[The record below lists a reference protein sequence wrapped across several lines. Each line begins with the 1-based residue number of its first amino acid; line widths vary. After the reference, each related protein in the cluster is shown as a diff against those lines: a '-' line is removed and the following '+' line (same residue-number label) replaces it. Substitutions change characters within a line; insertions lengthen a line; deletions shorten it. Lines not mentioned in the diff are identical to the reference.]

1 MGRRE
6 RLERIARKTRGL
18 ADTFE
23 LEDGST
29 HTARP
34 GDRLEALLASIAG
47 EGHELHEPLSK
58 LSPEADEDA
67 KEFRELLEA
76 LGAYDG
82 AHEEEPQQH

>member
-18 ADTFE
+18 ADTFA
-23 LEDGST
+23 LEDGSV
-29 HTARP
+29 HKARP
-34 GDRLEALLASIAG
+34 GDRLHALLAVIEG
-47 EGHELHEPLSK
+47 EEHDLHEPLSK
-58 LSPEADEDA
+58 LSPVADEDA
-67 KEFRELLEA
+67 KELRELLEA

>member
-23 LEDGST
+23 LEDGSS

-34 GDRLEALLASIAG
+34 GDRLDALLAAIVG
-47 EGHELHEPLSK
+47 EEHDLHEPLRE
-58 LSPEADEDA
+58 LSPVADEDA
-67 KEFRELLEA
+67 KELHELLAA
-76 LGAYDG
+76 LGTYD
-82 AHEEEPQQH
+82 E